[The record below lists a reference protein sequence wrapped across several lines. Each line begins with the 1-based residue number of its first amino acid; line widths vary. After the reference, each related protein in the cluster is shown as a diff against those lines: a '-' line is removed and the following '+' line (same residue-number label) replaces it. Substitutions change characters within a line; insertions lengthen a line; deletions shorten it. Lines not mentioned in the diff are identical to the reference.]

1 MIKPIEE
8 CHRIIQYEQKR
19 RETIDRAFE
28 AVKEDMPSE
37 AQTRYNQRDIQKRNQ
52 KGKNESKF
60 KSRSSEL
67 HRGKLSRLC

>member
-28 AVKEDMPSE
+28 AVKKDMPSE
-37 AQTRYNQRDIQKRNQ
+37 AQTRYNQRDIQKRNHDQ
-52 KGKNESKF
+52 WHKQN
-60 KSRSSEL
+60 
-67 HRGKLSRLC
+67 KLKLLIL

>member
-8 CHRIIQYEQKR
+8 GHRIIQYEQKR

-28 AVKEDMPSE
+28 AVKKDMPSE

-52 KGKNESKF
+52 KNENESKF
-60 KSRSSEL
+60 KRGDREL